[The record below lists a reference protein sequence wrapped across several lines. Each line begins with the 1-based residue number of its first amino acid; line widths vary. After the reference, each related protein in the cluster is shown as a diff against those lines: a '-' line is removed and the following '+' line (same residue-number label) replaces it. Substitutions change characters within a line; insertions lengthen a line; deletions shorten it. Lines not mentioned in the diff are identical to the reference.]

1 MYVEGKNKERKDV
14 TEPMDLTSTS
24 EPETDARIIAFQD
37 DALCSSFIKSLFG
50 CLYEIYSSS
59 AGQHVKHKTLRS
71 ILRMLHMASPDVLR
85 TVLAGFS
92 VSSHIAHMLSSN
104 DQKVVVCA
112 IQMSYILIEKLPDIF
127 TVYFK
132 REGVMHQMQKLT
144 QLNVKMEILN
154 TAVNSA
160 AAAAATEV
168 KQGVELPSSTECHN
182 LVTNT
187 TVSESCAT
195 HLAALEDRASLSV
208 LNAESYLS
216 LSNESIHSNA
226 FDDGSV
232 PGVASAVT
240 VNSYNE
246 DSSPTLDA
254 DIVTSKDFVLGSK
267 KKKPPPI
274 PVVAPP
280 SSSKRSRRAKSESAQ
295 TPDSPTVMGVSSPP
309 HSHSILSRAIFGASG
324 TPFRMNSANAS
335 TNTGQAAGISIGA
348 NYSFSHA
355 NSSSSSAA
363 AGSSFPTQPI
373 PVPSNKDSSLVPP
386 GGSAGAS
393 SKPGPSSSSGGAS
406 GFFASLKPI
415 RWPSSTKSCS
425 SSHLE
430 KMLAA
435 QASSGALSENSKRD
449 KKKMSAPSVV
459 SNAASI
465 NREKIKLWIK
475 EKAVLFLELYSSPSA
490 TSNVSPTMLDSPNTG
505 NNAASTSDTLS
516 KLTNASQSL
525 NVKSNTSTSVLY
537 PSSAKHS
544 SKRSANIHVA
554 LNEDLNIK
562 SEQFV
567 GTLRAIAQL
576 IQEGD
581 ASPFEVLHSGLVT
594 SLFEF
599 LTCETVDASIGRDK
613 RLRLFCHVFL
623 NCPVSIHFYFVKSSA
638 G

>member
-1 MYVEGKNKERKDV
+1 
-14 TEPMDLTSTS
+14 MDLTSNS

-37 DALCSSFIKSLFG
+37 DVLCSSFIKSLFG

-59 AGQHVKHKTLRS
+59 AGQQVKHKTLRS
-71 ILRMLHMASPDVLR
+71 ILRMLHMASPEVLR

-112 IQMSYILIEKLPDIF
+112 IQMSYILIEKLPDVF

-154 TAVNSA
+154 TAVNSSA
-160 AAAAATEV
+160 GAEI
-168 KQGVELPSSTECHN
+168 KQGVDIPNSPECDN
-182 LVTNT
+182 LAASLIANNT
-187 TVSESCAT
+187 SVSESCAT
-195 HLAALEDRASLSV
+195 HLAALQSRASLSV
-208 LNAESYLS
+208 MNAESYLS

-246 DSSPTLDA
+246 DSSATLDA
-254 DIVTSKDFVLGSK
+254 DIVSSKDFGLGSK

-274 PVVAPP
+274 PVAAPP
-280 SSSKRSRRAKSESAQ
+280 SSSKRSRRAKSESTQ
-295 TPDSPTVMGVSSPP
+295 TPDSPTVMGVSSPQ
-309 HSHSILSRAIFGASG
+309 HGHSILSRAIFGASG
-324 TPFRMNSANAS
+324 TPFRMNSANVSSNA
-335 TNTGQAAGISIGA
+335 GQAGISVGA

-355 NSSSSSAA
+355 NSSTSSST
-363 AGSSFPTQPI
+363 AGSSSFPTQPI
-373 PVPSNKDSSLVPP
+373 PVPSTNKESSSLVPP
-386 GGSAGAS
+386 TKA
-393 SKPGPSSSSGGAS
+393 GPSSSSGGAT

-430 KMLAA
+430 KMLAT
-435 QASSGALSENSKRD
+435 QASSGGSLNENSKRD

-475 EKAVLFLELYSSPSA
+475 EKAVLFLELYSSPTA
-490 TSNVSPTMLDSPNTG
+490 TSNLSANILANSNTG
-505 NNAASTSDTLS
+505 NNSASISDTLS
-516 KLTNASQSL
+516 KLTNASQNL
-525 NVKSNTSTSVLY
+525 IVKSNTATSVFY
-537 PSSAKHS
+537 PPNAKQS
-544 SKRSANIHVA
+544 SKRSMNVHVA
-554 LNEDLNIK
+554 VNEDLNNK
-562 SEQFV
+562 SEHYV
-567 GTLRAIAQL
+567 ETLRAIAQL
-576 IQEGD
+576 LQEGD

-594 SLFEF
+594 SLHDF
-599 LTCETVDASIGRDK
+599 LTCETVDSSISRDK

-623 NCPVSIHFYFVKSSA
+623 NCPVSENFLFISVIIYYERKIFN
-638 G
+638 